1 MKKYFAVVAVILSL
15 TAHVALAQEG
25 IFEDMGLDLNGRI
38 VIVTDARGTAV
49 TKCERDL
56 IEYKAV
62 IIKRFGGP
70 AIVTKVAINFDFEVA
85 PGDRFDIS
93 SSVGCFDKLTAQLHI
108 ATQVTRK

>member
-25 IFEDMGLDLNGRI
+25 VFEDMGLDLDGRI
-38 VIVTDARGTAV
+38 VVVTDARGTAV

-62 IIKRFGGP
+62 IIDPAGGR
-70 AIVTKVAINFDFEVA
+70 AIVTKVAITLNAGIVA

-93 SSVGCFDKLTAQLHI
+93 GGVGCNGVHVVAQI
-108 ATQVTRK
+108 TRK